1 MAAKS
6 NGEVDPT
13 AAESFNQAGRQAY
26 ITEQVLVNG
35 FVQVDE
41 LAEFLGVSRMT
52 IYRDFDDLEKQ
63 GVLRKVR
70 NGATAMP
77 SSHFESN
84 VQFRLNRQAPEKEAM
99 GRAMLQWIEPGDS
112 LILDEATTLL
122 PLVRQLPEIA
132 PLTVITNFLPIVQ
145 ELKAHKD
152 IHLVAL
158 GGEYLPRFDTF
169 TGLLTEQTLSGLH
182 ADLYVTSTSAVAN
195 AAAFHPDQQVVSV
208 KRAMMRRATSRYLL
222 VDHTKFNKTALHE
235 FAPLTSFTAVVV
247 DAGLDPAVIEKMQAS
262 GVRVEVAPL

>member
-1 MAAKS
+1 MAGKINS
-6 NGEVDPT
+6 E
-13 AAESFNQAGRQAY
+13 AEPSAETFSQAERQAY
-26 ITEQVLVNG
+26 ITEQVLKHG

-99 GRAMLQWIEPGDS
+99 ARLALDWIEPGS
-112 LILDEATTLL
+112 AVILDEATTLL
-122 PLVRQLPEIA
+122 PLARRLPDIA
-132 PLTVITNFLPIVQ
+132 PLTVITNFLPIVE
-145 ELKAHKD
+145 ELKSHKD

-169 TGLLTEQTLSGLH
+169 TGLLTEQTLAGLH
-182 ADLYVTSTSAVAN
+182 ADLYFTSTSAVAN
-195 AAAFHPDQQVVSV
+195 AAAYHPDQQVVSV
-208 KRAMMRRATSRYLL
+208 KRAMMRRATQRYLL

-235 FAPLTSFTAVVV
+235 FASLASFTAVIV
-247 DAGLDPAVIEKMQAS
+247 DAGIDPIEIKNMRAA